1 MAYSALEAGDCP
13 PTEEHNLPLSAQ
25 SVLQVL
31 KDEAIPD
38 LIQYSKQILCRIQ
51 NNPYLCTRIRHG
63 EFGQKG

>member
-1 MAYSALEAGDCP
+1 MAYFALEAGDCP
-13 PTEEHNLPLSAQ
+13 PAEEHNLPLSAQ

-51 NNPYLCTRIRHG
+51 NNLYLCSC
-63 EFGQKG
+63 